1 MEEHIVE
8 SIVAAMKGKVFA
20 EKVFA
25 EKVFADLVEFC
36 LRVDGGFV
44 TRSVLSNLITAGLL
58 QISRT

>member
-8 SIVAAMKGKVFA
+8 SIVAAMKGKVFAEKVFA

-44 TRSVLSNLITAGLL
+44 TRSVLSNLL